1 MNKSKTGQFPSR
13 EEMHLC
19 DRCGILVKNLTN
31 FKRHNTS
38 IHGKY
43 KTEFICTIC
52 EKHFLHKSSLKRHS
66 INAHGIPE
74 TRFSTVTKKQKEFT
88 PEIKPPQPWT
98 PPFEGRVKFRI
109 KTTPT
114 LPILFKPG
122 FRQLTIAAALKIIGS
137 NRNPKPSKEELLEDL
152 ELSSPEPTPSSSTST
167 VCMDENL
174 VNSDIPIGVY
184 GRLQDISRNKT
195 CD

>member
-1 MNKSKTGQFPSR
+1 
-13 EEMHLC
+13 MHLC

-52 EKHFLHKSSLKRHS
+52 KHFLHKSSLKRHS

-74 TRFSTVTKKQKEFT
+74 TRFSTVSKKQKKFT
-88 PEIKPPQPWT
+88 PEIKPPQLWI

-109 KTTPT
+109 PT
-114 LPILFKPG
+114 LPISFKPG
-122 FRQLTIAAALKIIGS
+122 FRQLTVAAALKIIGS
-137 NRNPKPSKEELLEDL
+137 NRNPKPSKEELLDDL
-152 ELSSPEPTPSSSTST
+152 ELSSPDHPPTLRQVHRPQRYAWMRT
-167 VCMDENL
+167 
-174 VNSDIPIGVY
+174 
-184 GRLQDISRNKT
+184 
-195 CD
+195 